1 MNLFELFAKVSL
13 DTSDYEKGVAKV
25 TKSGESLGGKLKNG
39 LATAGK
45 AAATGLKAIGGAATA
60 AGGALLLVEA
70 QTEEYRIA
78 QGKLNTAFE
87 AAGMSAGAA
96 QQAYTGFYGIL
107 GDTDTATEASQLLAK
122 LAEGEQDIATWTD
135 IAAGVYGTFGDS
147 LPIEGLIEA
156 SNETAKVGQV
166 TGVLADALNWAG
178 ISEDEFNEKLAAC
191 GSESERNN
199 LIMQT
204 LSGTYDAASEAF
216 YRNNEAV
223 VQANENQALLD
234 KTMGGLG
241 ETVSKVKNRLLS
253 EFLPGISKVVDAFND
268 LLNGVSGADK
278 SFADA
283 IGSFINS
290 AVKKLPEFL
299 DFGVKILEAVISGIS
314 QSMPVLV
321 DTLLP
326 ALIDGLI
333 TIFQAIVEE
342 LPGIIAVLTEALPK
356 IADILGEALL
366 TMTPVL
372 LEAAGMIIS
381 TIFSMVPQLIVSAFQ
396 ASPIAA
402 TIATL
407 IGGLK
412 LSSIISG
419 VVSSI
424 SSLSGVFTT
433 IIGVVKGAAGAFSGL
448 FGILAANPI
457 GLVITA
463 VAALVAGLIY
473 LWNTNE
479 GFRDA
484 VKAIWEAIKGFFIA
498 AVDAIKAAWSGIA
511 EFFSAVWEGIKT
523 VFSGVAEFFGGVF
536 SAAWEAIKAVWG
548 GVVAFFDGVW
558 QGIQIIFSVV
568 AEVLGGFFAAAW
580 DAITAVWNGA
590 VAFFTA
596 IWDGIRAVFSVVA
609 DVLGG
614 FFSAAWDAVQA
625 AWNDAVAFF
634 TAVWDGIQTVFSVV
648 ADVLGGFFSAA
659 WDAITAVWG
668 AAVDFF
674 SGIWEGIKSI
684 FAPVVETLG
693 GAFSEAWDK
702 AKGAWG
708 TAVEFF
714 SGVWNKI
721 KNVFSGVKGF
731 FEEKFSSAAASVKS
745 AWSGVSDFF
754 SGIWDKIKG
763 VFSGAWNTF
772 KEIGG
777 NIVRGLWDGIT
788 GLAGW
793 LWDKISGWVSG
804 IWEGVKDFFGIHSP
818 STKFA
823 WIVEMW
829 VKGMTGSLDR
839 NGGQAVQAAQ
849 AWSRDLYDAVAITP
863 PELDFGV
870 TTFTPAESS
879 PAGGASGGGNTYVT
893 INSPVAVDAVQAAR
907 EWKKQSQRM
916 AMAR

>member
-1 MNLFELFAKVSL
+1 M
-13 DTSDYEKGVAKV
+13 AKV

-45 AAATGLKAIGGAATA
+45 AAATGLKAIGGAASA
-60 AGGALLLVEA
+60 AGTALLLVEA
-70 QTEEYRIA
+70 KTEDYRIA

-290 AVKKLPEFL
+290 AVKKLPEFI

-342 LPGIIAVLTEALPK
+342 LPNIIAVLTEALPK
-356 IADILGEALL
+356 VAAILAEALP
-366 TMTPVL
+366 TMVPVL
-372 LEAAGMIIS
+372 VEAAGMIIS

-498 AVDAIKAAWSGIA
+498 AVEAIKAAWSGIA
-511 EFFSAVWEGIKT
+511 EFFSAVWEGIKI
-523 VFSGVAEFFGGVF
+523 VFSGVAEFFDGVF

-548 GVVAFFDGVW
+548 GVVAFF
-558 QGIQIIFSVV
+558 
-568 AEVLGGFFAAAW
+568 
-580 DAITAVWNGA
+580 
-590 VAFFTA
+590 TA
-596 IWDGIRAVFSVVA
+596 IWDGIRVVFSVVA

-625 AWNDAVAFF
+625 AWNGAVAFF
-634 TAVWDGIQTVFSVV
+634 SAVWDGIQTVFSVV

-721 KNVFSGVKGF
+721 ENVFSGVKGF

-745 AWSGVSDFF
+745 AWSGVPDFF

-777 NIVRGLWDGIT
+777 NIVKGLWDGIT

-804 IWEGVKDFFGIHSP
+804 IWDGVLNFFGINSP
-818 STKFA
+818 SKKFA
-823 WIVEMW
+823 WVAEML

-870 TTFTPAESS
+870 TAFTPAESS
-879 PAGGASGGGNTYVT
+879 PAGGAPGGGNTYVT

>member
-1 MNLFELFAKVSL
+1 MNLFELFAKISL

-45 AAATGLKAIGGAATA
+45 AAATGLKAIGGAASA
-60 AGGALLLVEA
+60 AGTALLLVEA
-70 QTEEYRIA
+70 KTEDYRIA

-290 AVKKLPEFL
+290 AVKKLPEFI

-342 LPGIIAVLTEALPK
+342 LPNIIAVLTEALPK
-356 IADILGEALL
+356 VAAILAEALP
-366 TMTPVL
+366 TMVPVL
-372 LEAAGMIIS
+372 VEAAGMIIS

-498 AVDAIKAAWSGIA
+498 AVEAIKAAWSGIA
-511 EFFSAVWEGIKT
+511 EFFSAVWEGIKI
-523 VFSGVAEFFGGVF
+523 VFSGVAEFFDGVF

-548 GVVAFFDGVW
+548 GVVAFF
-558 QGIQIIFSVV
+558 
-568 AEVLGGFFAAAW
+568 
-580 DAITAVWNGA
+580 
-590 VAFFTA
+590 TA
-596 IWDGIRAVFSVVA
+596 IWDGIRVVFSVVA

-625 AWNDAVAFF
+625 AWNGAVAFF
-634 TAVWDGIQTVFSVV
+634 SAVWDGIQTVFSVV

-745 AWSGVSDFF
+745 AWSGVPDFF

-777 NIVRGLWDGIT
+777 NIVKGLWDGIT

-804 IWEGVKDFFGIHSP
+804 IWDGVLNFFGINSP
-818 STKFA
+818 SKKFA
-823 WIVEMW
+823 WVAEML

-870 TTFTPAESS
+870 TAFTPAESS
-879 PAGGASGGGNTYVT
+879 PAGGAPGGGNTYVT

>member
-13 DTSDYEKGVAKV
+13 DTSDYEKGVAEV

-342 LPGIIAVLTEALPK
+342 LPNIIAVLTEALPK
-356 IADILGEALL
+356 VAAILAEALP
-366 TMTPVL
+366 TMVPVL
-372 LEAAGMIIS
+372 VEAAGTLIS

-433 IIGVVKGAAGAFSGL
+433 IIGVIKGAASAFSGL

-498 AVDAIKAAWSGIA
+498 AVEAIKAAWSGIA
-511 EFFSAVWEGIKT
+511 EFFSAVWEGIKI

-568 AEVLGGFFAAAW
+568 AEVLGGFFSAAW

-596 IWDGIRAVFSVVA
+596 IWDDIRAVFSVVA

-625 AWNDAVAFF
+625 AWNGAVAFF

-648 ADVLGGFFSAA
+648 ADVLGGFFSTA

-702 AKGAWG
+702 AKSAWG

-714 SGVWNKI
+714 SGIWNKI

-870 TTFTPAESS
+870 TTFTPTESS